1 MQSRKEEFAAS
12 PWWRTTSST
21 RRWAG
26 GTSPPPSCRCSTM
39 SGRPTRS
46 SSLRWD
52 KLPSEQITSHISGFS
67 QQQQKRLHRVPGE
80 QRVLLIWKNIL
91 KTNKVEAITILETE
105 KSYVNILLGDYD
117 VPEVQILSLER
128 YFSLWQLW
136 QMNCF
141 KDFLRKFSR
150 YNFAQYCLG
159 LLFTNRLFKVLTL
172 TRFSIIIL

>member
-1 MQSRKEEFAAS
+1 MQSRQEEFAAS

-21 RRWAG
+21 RRLAG

-67 QQQQKRLHRVPGE
+67 QQQQKRLHWVPGD
-80 QRVLLIWKNIL
+80 QDALLIWKNIL
-91 KTNKVEAITILETE
+91 KKIRSRQSQSWKRRSLMSTSSLVTMMCQRSKFYLE
-105 KSYVNILLGDYD
+105 IF
-117 VPEVQILSLER
+117 Q
-128 YFSLWQLW
+128 LWQL
-136 QMNCF
+136 NCF

-172 TRFSIIIL
+172 TRFQL